1 MLWKTLSG
9 LSALALMVGLWFSYQ
24 TRLALDEE
32 HKMETRSKKNL
43 GDTQA
48 AYVAATDSKAAKE
61 KDLADLIVQRD
72 ETKVAV
78 AKVNTEIEQKIAETE
93 VIKKSLEEVTKQL
106 TQLKDQVAKA
116 GDIKKLMADVEDLTK
131 QRQAAEAAIANQQ
144 QQLALAEQ
152 KLTGVLGEV
161 VRLQELDKRQRS
173 GIVEPDFTARVSQVF
188 LGYGFVILNKG
199 NAGGLPV
206 NAVLDVKRGRDVVAR
221 LKVRD
226 VETSMAVA
234 DLVPGSVAAGNAV
247 RAGDLVVPSAKAGE
261 NKGTAPAVITP
272 VAPAVA
278 PGMADPFAAPAGG
291 KAPAPAAAPPAAVPD
306 PFGAPPAA
314 AAPAMKVPA
323 TDPFG
328 APPAATPGAT
338 PPAAPG
344 APPAAVPGATPPAAA
359 TGATPAAPKVVDPFA
374 PVPPK

>member
-9 LSALALMVGLWFSYQ
+9 LSAIALLVGVWFSYQ
-24 TRLALDEE
+24 TRLALEEE
-32 HKMETRSKKNL
+32 HKLATR
-43 GDTQA
+43 
-48 AYVAATDSKAAKE
+48 
-61 KDLADLIVQRD
+61 
-72 ETKVAV
+72 
-78 AKVNTEIEQKIAETE
+78 AKVNLSTTQKKYEEATETKTAKTTELAELEKQRDATKAEVATVNTDIEQKIAETE
-93 VIKKSLEEVTKQL
+93 VTKKQLDEVTKQL

-161 VRLQELDKRQRS
+161 SRLQELDKRQRS
-173 GIVEPDFTARVSQVF
+173 GLVEPDFTARVSQVF

-234 DLVPGSVAAGNAV
+234 DVVPGSVAAGNAV
-247 RAGDLVVPSAKAGE
+247 RLGDLVVPSPRAAE
-261 NKGTAPAVITP
+261 NKAAAPAP
-272 VAPAVA
+272 PAPAPGAAPAAA

-291 KAPAPAAAPPAAVPD
+291 MAPAAPAAPAGGMAPAAPAAPAAAPD
-306 PFGAPPAA
+306 PFAAPPAM
-314 AAPAMKVPA
+314 APAA
-323 TDPFG
+323 
-328 APPAATPGAT
+328 
-338 PPAAPG
+338 
-344 APPAAVPGATPPAAA
+344 
-359 TGATPAAPKVVDPFA
+359 GATPAAPAAVDPFA
-374 PVPPK
+374 PAPPK

>member
-9 LSALALMVGLWFSYQ
+9 LSALALAVGLWFSYQ

-32 HKMETRSKKNL
+32 HKLEARSKVNL
-43 GDTQA
+43 SNTQA
-48 AYVAATDSKAAKE
+48 EYVKATDNKAAKE
-61 KDLADLIVQRD
+61 KELVDITTQRD
-72 ETKVAV
+72 ETRVAV
-78 AKVNTEIEQKIAETE
+78 AKLNTEIEQKIAETE

-131 QRQAAEAAIANQQ
+131 QRQAAEASIANQQ

-161 VRLQELDKRQRS
+161 ARLQELDKRQRS

-234 DLVPGSVAAGNAV
+234 DLVPGSVASGNAV

-291 KAPAPAAAPPAAVPD
+291 KVPAPAAPPAAAPD

-314 AAPAMKVPA
+314 AAPAMKAPA

-328 APPAATPGAT
+328 APPAAAPGAT

-344 APPAAVPGATPPAAA
+344 TTPE
-359 TGATPAAPKVVDPFA
+359 APKAVDPFA
-374 PVPPK
+374 PPK

>member
-9 LSALALMVGLWFSYQ
+9 LSALALAVGLWFSYQ
-24 TRLALDEE
+24 MRLALDEE
-32 HKMETRSKKNL
+32 HKMEARSKVHL
-43 GDTQA
+43 SSTQA
-48 AYVAATDSKAAKE
+48 EYVKATDNKTAKDNE
-61 KDLADLIVQRD
+61 LLDLTKQRD

-93 VIKKSLEEVTKQL
+93 VVKKSLEEVTKQL

-152 KLTGVLGEV
+152 KLTGVNGEV

-206 NAVLDVKRGRDVVAR
+206 NALLDVKRGKDVVAR

-226 VETSMAVA
+226 VEISMAVA
-234 DLVPGSVAAGNAV
+234 DLVPGSVATGAAV
-247 RAGDLVVPSAKAGE
+247 RAGDLVVPSSKIAE
-261 NKGTAPAVITP
+261 NNSAPPAVPVPAAPTAAPAV
-272 VAPAVA
+272 
-278 PGMADPFAAPAGG
+278 ADPFAAPAGG
-291 KAPAPAAAPPAAVPD
+291 MAPAAPAAAPAATPPPAAVPD
-306 PFGAPPAA
+306 PFAAPPAA
-314 AAPAMKVPA
+314 APAPAA
-323 TDPFG
+323 
-328 APPAATPGAT
+328 
-338 PPAAPG
+338 
-344 APPAAVPGATPPAAA
+344 
-359 TGATPAAPKVVDPFA
+359 GATPAAPKVVDPFA
-374 PVPPK
+374 PAPPK

>member
-9 LSALALMVGLWFSYQ
+9 LSAIALFVGLWFSYQ

-32 HKMETRSKKNL
+32 HKLATRAKANLSSTQKK
-43 GDTQA
+43 
-48 AYVAATDSKAAKE
+48 YEEATVIKATKTTE
-61 KDLADLIVQRD
+61 LADLEKQRD
-72 ETKVAV
+72 DTKAQVAT
-78 AKVNTEIEQKIAETE
+78 VNTEIEQKIAETE
-93 VIKKSLEEVTKQL
+93 VIKKQLDEVTKQL

-152 KLTGVLGEV
+152 KLTGVLAEV
-161 VRLQELDKRQRS
+161 SRLQDLDKRQRS

-206 NAVLDVKRGRDVVAR
+206 NAILDVKRGKDVVAR

-234 DLVPGSVAAGNAV
+234 DLVPGSLAAGNAV
-247 RAGDLVVPSAKAGE
+247 RMGDLVVPSPRARE
-261 NKGTAPAVITP
+261 NKGAAPAP
-272 VAPAVA
+272 AAPPAGAPPAAA

-291 KAPAPAAAPPAAVPD
+291 MAPAAPAAPAAPDPFAAPPAAMAPAA
-306 PFGAPPAA
+306 GAPPAA
-314 AAPAMKVPA
+314 MAPAA
-323 TDPFG
+323 
-328 APPAATPGAT
+328 
-338 PPAAPG
+338 
-344 APPAAVPGATPPAAA
+344 
-359 TGATPAAPKVVDPFA
+359 GATPAAPAVVDPFA
-374 PVPPK
+374 PPK